1 MEENK
6 HSSRGVKIEVLFLVA
21 SLEATINHLFES
33 LEFLEADLT
42 ESRSVRV
49 ALSSQDE
56 SGIATIDER
65 IHELEL
71 EIASNKQ
78 MIGSLV
84 RVRREYMASLNINN
98 KYWCPIKHI
107 CRAVEHATEIY
118 SATGETA
125 DYEHLREIWTVF
137 TSLASKALGIGY
149 TDCLRCLEDRLQEKL
164 NNEKTE

>member
-6 HSSRGVKIEVLFLVA
+6 HSSRGVEIEILFLVA

-33 LEFLEADLT
+33 LEFLEADLV
-42 ESRSVRV
+42 ENRSVRV
-49 ALSSQDE
+49 ALSSQDK

-65 IHELEL
+65 IQELEAEL
-71 EIASNKQ
+71 LSSKQ
-78 MIGSLV
+78 MVGNLV
-84 RVRREYMASLNINN
+84 RVRREYMASLNISN

-118 SATGETA
+118 SATGDVA
-125 DYEHLREIWTVF
+125 DYNRMREVWAVF
-137 TSLASKALGIGY
+137 TNLVSKALGIGY

-164 NNEKTE
+164 NNEEIK